1 MFNPYSSVFYQM
13 AGKTR
18 YMSWWLLSDR
28 RPNLMR
34 TCKIMVKVTSRTS
47 RLKSDDF
54 NIKGRPFSEKM
65 CPNCDHGNI
74 EDVKHILCQCP
85 YNQREISEMY
95 DDLYALQDG
104 S

>member
-1 MFNPYSSVFYQM
+1 
-13 AGKTR
+13 
-18 YMSWWLLSDR
+18 
-28 RPNLMR
+28 
-34 TCKIMVKVTSRTS
+34 MVKLTSRTS

-54 NIKGRPFSEKM
+54 NLKGRPFSEKM

-104 S
+104 SGQYVINSIWEIVGSTVARIYRKIILAREGIG